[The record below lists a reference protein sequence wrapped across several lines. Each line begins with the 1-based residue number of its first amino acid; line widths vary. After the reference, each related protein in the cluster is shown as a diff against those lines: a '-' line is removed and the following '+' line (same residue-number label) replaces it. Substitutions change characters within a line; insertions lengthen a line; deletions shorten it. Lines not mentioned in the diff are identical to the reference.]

1 MADEVKNARIIN
13 ELREWGC
20 DIEGAMDRFMND
32 QGLYCTIF
40 LNRPLL
46 RSWGAAIEAK
56 DTKASFEKAHE
67 LKGVLAN
74 MGLSPMYTVTCNMVE
89 PLRAGKMIGV
99 EDNYAILMGDLEKLK
114 KIING

>member
-46 RSWGAAIEAK
+46 RSWGRPSRPR
-56 DTKASFEKAHE
+56 TRRR
-67 LKGVLAN
+67 
-74 MGLSPMYTVTCNMVE
+74 P
-89 PLRAGKMIGV
+89 
-99 EDNYAILMGDLEKLK
+99 LK
-114 KIING
+114 KLTNSKEFWPIWV

>member
-1 MADEVKNARIIN
+1 MHHLPEQTAFE
-13 ELREWGC
+13 EL
-20 DIEGAMDRFMND
+20 
-32 QGLYCTIF
+32 
-40 LNRPLL
+40 
-46 RSWGAAIEAK
+46 GAAIEAK

>member
-1 MADEVKNARIIN
+1 
-13 ELREWGC
+13 
-20 DIEGAMDRFMND
+20 
-32 QGLYCTIF
+32 
-40 LNRPLL
+40 
-46 RSWGAAIEAK
+46 
-56 DTKASFEKAHE
+56 
-67 LKGVLAN
+67 